1 MEKTSLQKR
10 FRFVMIIAALAS
22 FLTIVTPAYI
32 RYGKSAGWSSVV
44 MMWTVIFGKGA
55 KNQFGFSWFAFFGYI
70 SIIVLLIIC
79 LLRKF
84 ITIDTTTE
92 TKKNKKKSN
101 AGSIALDA
109 ICLVLCLV
117 SLAMFILLP
126 ILITETSCTN
136 TFLIDRYYGWG
147 VSYIMMYI
155 CLAVMIFSSLVSLY
169 AESIVKFMTIREKKV
184 KETKVEDT
192 PKAETKEETK
202 EEKKE
207 TVETK
212 EETAEENKEEKE

>member
-109 ICLVLCLV
+109 ICLVLCLI

-155 CLAVMIFSSLVSLY
+155 CLVVMIFSSLVSLY
-169 AESIVKFMTIREKKV
+169 AEPIVKFMNMR
-184 KETKVEDT
+184 ETKVRV
-192 PKAETKEETK
+192 TKIENTVKVEVE

-212 EETAEENKEEKE
+212 EETTEENKEEKE

>member
-32 RYGKSAGWSSVV
+32 RYGSDKKGWPRVV

-70 SIIVLLIIC
+70 AIFVLLIVC
-79 LLRKF
+79 LLRRF
-84 ITIDTTTE
+84 ITIDTTTDG
-92 TKKNKKKSN
+92 KKEKKKSN
-101 AGSIALDA
+101 AGSIILDSV
-109 ICLVLCLV
+109 CLVLCL
-117 SLAMFILLP
+117 LALVMFILLP
-126 ILITETSCTN
+126 ILITATSCTN
-136 TFLIDRYYGWG
+136 DYLIDRHYGWG
-147 VSYIMMYI
+147 FSYIIMYI
-155 CLAVMIFSSLVSLY
+155 CLAVMIFSSFVSLY
-169 AESIVKFMTIREKKV
+169 AESIVKFMTMREKKV
-184 KETKVEDT
+184 KVTKAEDT
-192 PKAETKEETK
+192 VKVETK

-212 EETAEENKEEKE
+212 EETTEENKEEKE